1 MHQKNGETNCR
12 SSLLTKQ
19 NKKHTKLFLFAYRR
33 NQQDWFF
40 EQEFLNSLWKLYQT
54 SDRTETL
61 QHGQRHQRNFL
72 WLKKQPTNLGPR
84 YQLHMNACSFFTQN
98 KLQQTFCSVKQKI
111 KLLLV
116 WSLILHVYG
125 WMGEKVNL
133 LQENGSF
140 QWITT
145 SFYFP
150 KSLIGLVIG
159 WSSWNS

>member
-1 MHQKNGETNCR
+1 MHHWINHVCTRKMVRLTVEVPSWQNRTKNTQYSSFSPTGETSKTDSLNK
-12 SSLLTKQ
+12 SSLIPYE
-19 NKKHTKLFLFAYRR
+19 NCIKLSNYYCI
-33 NQQDWFF
+33 
-40 EQEFLNSLWKLYQT
+40 K
-54 SDRTETL
+54 
-61 QHGQRHQRNFL
+61 
-72 WLKKQPTNLGPR
+72 LKKQPTNLGPT

-98 KLQQTFCSVKQKI
+98 KLQQNFCSVKQKI